1 MAYSTLE
8 KNLINKAK
16 KIMLS
21 NPNVDFD
28 TLAEKFI
35 KDNSGID
42 EMVLCDCLTEA
53 HEQISE

>member
-8 KNLINKAK
+8 KNLIKKAK

-21 NPNVDFD
+21 NPNKDFD

-35 KDNSGID
+35 QDNSAID
-42 EMVLCDCLTEA
+42 EMILCDCLTEA
-53 HEQISE
+53 YEQIN